1 MSTCGLRSVISRA
14 ARSLTQSISFELV
27 ESYPDDKYLP
37 SYLILAG
44 DTFHVLFAADTAN
57 DHVRV
62 VTAYRPDPDEWEQ
75 GFRTRRIE
83 S

>member
-1 MSTCGLRSVISRA
+1 MRLEKRHITRGEIFDAVD
-14 ARSLTQSISFELV
+14 SFELV

-37 SYLILAG
+37 SYLILASA
-44 DTFHVLFAADTAN
+44 TFHVLFATDTVN

-62 VTAYRPDPDEWEQ
+62 VTAYRPDPDEWER
-75 GFRTRRIE
+75 GFRTRRSE